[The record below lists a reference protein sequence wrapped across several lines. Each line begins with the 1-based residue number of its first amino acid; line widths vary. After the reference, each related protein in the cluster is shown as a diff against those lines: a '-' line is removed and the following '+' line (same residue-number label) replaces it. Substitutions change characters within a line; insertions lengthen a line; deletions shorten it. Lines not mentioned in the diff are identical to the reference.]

1 MAIKKGKVLLAEDDL
16 ALSYVIKDNLVEA
29 GYEVMV
35 CPDGQTAIE
44 KFEKGQFDI
53 CLLDVM
59 MPNKDGFTVAKKIR
73 QHSDVIPILFLTA
86 RAMEEDR
93 IKGFQNGA
101 DDYITKP
108 FSMQE
113 LLLRMDVFMRRT
125 RKLSA
130 DTQQEFMIGRLRF
143 SYTDL
148 KLHTAAE
155 SFTLTQKE
163 ADLLKFLCEH
173 ANHIL
178 KREEVLL
185 NVWGKD
191 DYFLGR
197 SMDVFMTK
205 LRKYFKADP
214 DVLLETIH
222 GVGFRFNAAVQLPA

>member
-1 MAIKKGKVLLAEDDL
+1 MATRKGRVLLAEDDL
-16 ALSYVIKDNLVEA
+16 SLSYVIKDNLVDA
-29 GYEVMV
+29 GYEVAV
-35 CPDGQTAIE
+35 CPDGQTAIDQ
-44 KFEKGQFDI
+44 FEKGRFDI

-86 RAMEEDR
+86 RSMEEDR
-93 IKGFQNGA
+93 IKGFESGA

-125 RKLSA
+125 RKLAA
-130 DTQQEFMIGRLRF
+130 DTVQQFTIGKLTF

-148 KLHTAAE
+148 KLNAPVE

-222 GVGFRFNAAVQLPA
+222 GVGFRFNAAVQVPA

>member
-1 MAIKKGKVLLAEDDL
+1 MATRKGKVLLAEDDL
-16 ALSYVIKDNLVEA
+16 ALSYVIKDNLADA
-29 GYEVMV
+29 GYDVTV
-35 CPDGQTAIE
+35 CPDGQSAIDH
-44 KFEKGQFDI
+44 FERGRFDI

-59 MPNKDGFTVAKKIR
+59 MPFKDGFSVAKKIR
-73 QHSDVIPILFLTA
+73 QHSDVIPILFLKA
-86 RAMEEDR
+86 RSMEEDR
-93 IKGFQNGA
+93 IKGFLSGA

-125 RKLSA
+125 RRLSA
-130 DTQQEFMIGRLRF
+130 DNVQQYMIGKLSF
-143 SYTDL
+143 SYSDL
-148 KLHTAAE
+148 RLDAPGE

-205 LRKYFKADP
+205 LRKYFKTDP
-214 DVLLETIH
+214 DVILETIH
-222 GVGFRFNAAVQLPA
+222 GVGFRFNAAVQVPA